1 MKHALVLLRL
11 NGKKSEKYLSKNN
24 EKIVKVCLRLI
35 EDLQYIYFRSVL
47 VNDMQPGLPLKT
59 FFENVQNEKKSFS
72 KYNIDFKL
80 FQKNVW
86 ALKVEINKFQ

>member
-1 MKHALVLLRL
+1 MQLFFVLRYVTFAYIFYEYQNKKSTMKHALVLLRL
-11 NGKKSEKYLSKNN
+11 NGKKSEKYPSNNN

-59 FFENVQNEKKSFS
+59 FFENV
-72 KYNIDFKL
+72 
-80 FQKNVW
+80 
-86 ALKVEINKFQ
+86 